1 MWNEPEGQKWPKGRP
16 SVDEVASTTALHIRH
31 SDLVL
36 STVHSRSAAAS
47 SSLAASWCRSALYYG
62 LDPAAKSRDHR
73 FDQHALA
80 HLREAN
86 DELIAAANPAFNSL
100 AGSVVRSGALVA
112 LCNLEGIILETRTET
127 ADASAFD
134 AFGLAAGTE
143 WSEAAEGTNG
153 IGTCL
158 VEGRPVTI
166 LRTEHFAT
174 RNVCASCMDAPVFD
188 PEGRLIGAL
197 DVSSLRAD
205 HDDAMA
211 LMISA
216 LVRNAAHQIERTL
229 FCNRF
234 SHARIVHVPDQSGQA
249 SALLAIDRDDLVIGA
264 TRMAR
269 KHYSLGFGRIEN
281 IPLSDLLGGSIAT
294 RGFEDSERSVLR
306 QALARAN
313 GNVARAARMLGIGR
327 ATMYRHMERIGIVV
341 GRPSRSKS

>member
-1 MWNEPEGQKWPKGRP
+1 M
-16 SVDEVASTTALHIRH
+16 
-31 SDLVL
+31 
-36 STVHSRSAAAS
+36 
-47 SSLAASWCRSALYYG
+47 
-62 LDPAAKSRDHR
+62 
-73 FDQHALA
+73 FD
-80 HLREAN
+80 
-86 DELIAAANPAFNSL
+86 
-100 AGSVVRSGALVA
+100 
-112 LCNLEGIILETRTET
+112 T
-127 ADASAFD
+127 
-134 AFGLAAGTE
+134 FGLVPGTD

-158 VEGRPVTI
+158 VEGRPISI
-166 LRTEHFAT
+166 LHTEHFAT
-174 RNVCASCMDAPVFD
+174 RNVCASCMDAPIFD
-188 PEGRLIGAL
+188 PEGKLIGAL

-281 IPLSDLLGGSIAT
+281 MPLPDLLGGSIAT
-294 RGFEDSERSVLR
+294 RGFKDSERSVLR

-327 ATMYRHMERIGIVV
+327 ATMYRHMERIGIAA